1 MTSIED
7 LVHEWEGEEVLLRY
21 EPSLET
27 WIFISI
33 HSTRLGPAGG
43 GTRILTYST
52 PAEGLADGMKLA
64 GAMTRKMAVAGLPF
78 GGGKAVLAVPAIP
91 QGDER
96 LRLLEAYAS
105 AINSLHGTFHTAT
118 DINSTEEDMNILST
132 MSRFIHG
139 KGPAFGGFGSSGPPT
154 AVGVFHGIRASVE
167 HVFGSRSL
175 EGRSVLIQGVGGVGE
190 HLAELLREDGAELI
204 LCDIAEEKV
213 RGLAERLGAR
223 VIEPGSEIETE
234 TDVFAPCA
242 MGGLISSDTVDRLAC
257 KIVAGSANNQLA
269 DPEAAEALRK
279 RGILYAPDYVINSG
293 GAIHLIGLE
302 VLRWEKDE
310 YEKHLE
316 GVGDT
321 LLSIYR
327 TADAKGITTVTA
339 SERLVE
345 DRLAAG

>member
-1 MTSIED
+1 MSSIED
-7 LVHEWEGEEVLLRY
+7 LVHEWEGEEVLIRY

-43 GTRILTYST
+43 GTRILKY
-52 PAEGLADGMKLA
+52 PAPADGLADGMKLA
-64 GAMTRKMAVAGLPF
+64 EAMTRKMAVAGLPF
-78 GGGKAVLAVPAIP
+78 GGGKAVLAVPEIP
-91 QGDER
+91 QGDDR

-105 AINSLHGTFHTAT
+105 AINSLNGTFHTAT
-118 DINSTEEDMNILST
+118 DINSTEDDMNILST

-154 AVGVFHGIRASVE
+154 AVAVFHGIRASVE

-175 EGRSVLIQGVGGVGE
+175 EGRSILVQGVGGVGE
-190 HLAELLREDGAELI
+190 RLAELLHEDGAVLI
-204 LCDIAEEKV
+204 LCDIAKDRV
-213 RGLAERLGAR
+213 DALAARLDAR
-223 VIEPGSEIETE
+223 TVEPGTEIETE
-234 TDVFAPCA
+234 CDVFAPCA
-242 MGGLISSDTVDRLAC
+242 MGGVVSSDAVDRLAC

-269 DPEAAEALRK
+269 DREAAEAMRK

-302 VLRWEKDE
+302 VLRWEKE
-310 YEKHLE
+310 KYEKQLE

-327 TADAKGITTVTA
+327 TADEKGITTVSA
-339 SERLVE
+339 SERLVD